1 VDVRVGVG
9 VLVAVG
15 ESDAVGENVAVG
27 VEVAAGAAGG
37 AAGAA
42 GSLLFLQAKTPATA
56 MMNKEPRM
64 IRFTGCLRSR
74 MVRILP
80 SPPREPYPNRRG
92 HRKRVSDR

>member
-1 VDVRVGVG
+1 MRLDALRFICAALLVGL
-9 VLVAVG
+9 LV
-15 ESDAVGENVAVG
+15 S
-27 VEVAAGAAGG
+27 G